1 MMELVSTVFFCLG
14 AADYL
19 LGNRFGLGNGFR
31 QGFAAVVDLMLLMTG
46 FMALAPWLGFSLRIG
61 PAPLTAAAGLGAP
74 GVIALLLFR
83 ALCLL

>member
-1 MMELVSTVFFCLG
+1 MRMKQEKLQQGLTL
-14 AADYL
+14 AL
-19 LGNRFGLGNGFR
+19 LGLVR
-31 QGFAAVVDLMLLMTG
+31 
-46 FMALAPWLGFSLRIG
+46 ALAPWLGFSLQIG

>member
-1 MMELVSTVFFCLG
+1 M
-14 AADYL
+14 APQIPPL
-19 LGNRFGLGNGFR
+19 LAVRDAVCCMGLGFL
-31 QGFAAVVDLMLLMTG
+31 AALVR
-46 FMALAPWLGFSLRIG
+46 ALAPWLGFSLRIG

>member
-1 MMELVSTVFFCLG
+1 MHKALREWAVSALG
-14 AADYL
+14 GLAL
-19 LGNRFGLGNGFR
+19 LGLVR
-31 QGFAAVVDLMLLMTG
+31 
-46 FMALAPWLGFSLRIG
+46 ALAPWRGFSLRIG